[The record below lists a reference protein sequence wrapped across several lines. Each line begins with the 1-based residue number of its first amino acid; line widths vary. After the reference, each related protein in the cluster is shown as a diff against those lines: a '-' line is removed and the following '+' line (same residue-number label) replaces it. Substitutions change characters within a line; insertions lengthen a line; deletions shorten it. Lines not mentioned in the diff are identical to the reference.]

1 VRRLLIAM
9 KASLTN
15 LTRFAAFEN
24 NDEDMREVVEDAV
37 RRYLQTQFDLGALK
51 GSSPE
56 QAFFVRC
63 DSTNNPPAVEES
75 GTLVIEVGV
84 ALKTPAEFIL
94 IRIGQQEAGTTVADS
109 LEEI

>member
-1 VRRLLIAM
+1 MRL
-9 KASLTN
+9 
-15 LTRFAAFEN
+15 
-24 NDEDMREVVEDAV
+24 VVEETV

-51 GSSPE
+51 GRTSE

-63 DSTNNPPAVEES
+63 DESNNPPSVEES

-94 IRIGQQEAGTTVADS
+94 IHIGQQEAGASVTDN
-109 LEEI
+109 LEETI